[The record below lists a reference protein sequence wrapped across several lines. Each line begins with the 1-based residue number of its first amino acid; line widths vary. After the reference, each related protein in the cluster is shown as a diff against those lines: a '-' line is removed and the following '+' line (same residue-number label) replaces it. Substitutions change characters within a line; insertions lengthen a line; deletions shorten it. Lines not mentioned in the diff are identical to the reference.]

1 MIMKNDIFDFC
12 RFWRYLKRVLSE
24 VQVKL
29 LAIAYVVIAI
39 CCVVAAVDNS
49 YAFIPYFAAITTVML
64 VCAFGFLALFTMSK
78 SLMELMIP
86 ASVAEKYLARLLVYF
101 AIPCMVSLAVVVMFD
116 SVPFVE
122 MLYMLA
128 LCSLVWL
135 FSIWTGPA
143 ACGILGC
150 MSVYLKT
157 LPTGEGLLG
166 GSLTWVLA
174 AVIVANIVGG
184 YLLLKKK
191 NYTAN
196 SITLY
201 KQ

>member
-1 MIMKNDIFDFC
+1 MKNDIFDFC

-49 YAFIPYFAAITTVML
+49 YAFIPCFAAITTVML

-78 SLMELMIP
+78 SLMEMLIP
-86 ASVAEKYLARLLVYF
+86 ASVVEKYLARLLVYF

-135 FSIWTGPA
+135 FSISAGPA

-157 LPTGEGLLG
+157 LPTVEGHLG